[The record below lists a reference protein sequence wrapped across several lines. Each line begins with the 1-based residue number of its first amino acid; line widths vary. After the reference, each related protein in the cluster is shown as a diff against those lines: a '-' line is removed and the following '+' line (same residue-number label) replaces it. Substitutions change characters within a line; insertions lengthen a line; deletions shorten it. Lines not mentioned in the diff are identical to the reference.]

1 MTKIN
6 GTKNSDVI
14 TPNFSS
20 PGVSGIPSRLVSR
33 FADTIYGLDGNDE
46 IDGGA
51 GADRMYGGAGDDI
64 YYVGSILD
72 SVIEYAHHGTDI
84 VYSAVSTI
92 NKWLPSNVEKLTLTG
107 KAFFGGGNDLG
118 NVITGNALANRLLGY
133 GGNDRISGEG
143 GNDNLYGGS
152 GHDSLDGG
160 AGRDRMYGGAGNDNY
175 RVDTLADKVI
185 EYFGQGVDGIYSSVS
200 TTRKWLP
207 LNVENL
213 SLVGNAQ
220 RADGNDLKNIIVGN
234 ILANALYG
242 YGGSDKLYGG
252 SGDDTLKGGAGADML
267 VGGPGN
273 DLVDG
278 GGGYDRLYGGA
289 GKDRF
294 DFTAMERNGN
304 SPGATIEDLNIDDD
318 QIGLGAE
325 DGEAFSRG
333 LSWVQEDVVGS
344 TLNPS
349 WYFEGGRGN
358 NKDDLAGIYLDFGGA
373 DPLVGTTGQLWYNPT
388 SHIRGDSKW
397 FATVEAAGDA
407 KIVGLSANDFV
418 LI

>member
-1 MTKIN
+1 MTKIS

-33 FADTIYGLDGNDE
+33 FADTIHGLDGNDE

-51 GADRMYGGAGDDI
+51 GADRMYGGAGDDV
-64 YYVGSILD
+64 YYVGSMLD
-72 SVIEYAHHGTDI
+72 GVIEYARHGTDI

-92 NKWLPSNVEKLTLTG
+92 NKWLPSNVEKLMLTG
-107 KAFFGGGNDLG
+107 KAFFGGGNDLS
-118 NVITGNALANRLLGY
+118 NVITGNEFANTLFGY
-133 GGNDRISGEG
+133 GGNDRISGAG

-175 RVDTLADKVI
+175 QVDTLADKVI

-220 RADGNDLKNIIVGN
+220 RADGNDHKNIIVGN

-242 YGGSDKLYGG
+242 YGGSDKVYGG
-252 SGDDTLKGGAGADML
+252 SGDDTLNGGAGADML

-294 DFTAMERNGN
+294 DFTTIERNGN

-318 QIGLGAE
+318 QIGLAAE

-333 LSWVQEDVVGS
+333 LNWVREDVIGS

-373 DPLVGTTGQLWYNPT
+373 DPLVATTGQLWYNPT
-388 SHIRGDSKW
+388 SHMRGDSIW